1 MILDGKFSKNPFAT
15 SPVRKTKTMKLKH
28 LFSFAALF
36 IITAFS
42 TLASAQGADAAAVKA
57 QGLAS
62 NFGIIALASGLAIGL
77 AALGGSI
84 GQGRAA
90 GAALEG
96 IARNPGAAGQI
107 RGPMILGL
115 ALIESLVIY
124 ALIIALLLVL
134 KVG

>member
-1 MILDGKFSKNPFAT
+1 MLRRSRDRWIGRKPMNRMINIFGSAVALLVVFFAST
-15 SPVRKTKTMKLKH
+15 GV
-28 LFSFAALF
+28 AL
-36 IITAFS
+36 
-42 TLASAQGADAAAVKA
+42 AQGAPTAEQIKN

-62 NFGIIALASGLAIGL
+62 NFGLIALGAGLGIGL
-77 AALGGSI
+77 AALGGGI

-90 GAALEG
+90 SGALEG
-96 IARNPGAAGQI
+96 IARNPGAAKQI
-107 RGPMILGL
+107 NGPMILGL

>member
-1 MILDGKFSKNPFAT
+1 MKRTIKILSSLATVLVVLGFS
-15 SPVRKTKTMKLKH
+15 SV
-28 LFSFAALF
+28 
-36 IITAFS
+36 AF
-42 TLASAQGADAAAVKA
+42 AQGADAAVKT

-62 NFGIIALASGLAIGL
+62 NYGLIALAAGLGIGI
-77 AALGGSI
+77 AALGGGL

-90 GAALEG
+90 AAALDG

-107 RGPMILGL
+107 QGPMILGL

-124 ALIIALLLVL
+124 ALIISLLLVL